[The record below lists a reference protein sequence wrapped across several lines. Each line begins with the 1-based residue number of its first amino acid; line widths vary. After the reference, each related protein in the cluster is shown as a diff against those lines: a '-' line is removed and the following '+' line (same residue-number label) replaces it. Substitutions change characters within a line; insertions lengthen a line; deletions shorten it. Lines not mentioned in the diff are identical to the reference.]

1 MSPLPEATTELE
13 MQSAFGRR
21 YKGIAEWRFECG
33 IDALKGRSIKVSTR
47 IVIIRDHDRPFLR
60 LVNCGG
66 GLSFHISF

>member
-13 MQSAFGRR
+13 MQNAFGRR

-33 IDALKGRSIKVSTR
+33 IDALKGRRTKVSRR

-60 LVNCGG
+60 LDNCRGCW
-66 GLSFHISF
+66 SIHISF